1 MISFTLLFSFNSCIS
16 RANRFLKVS
25 MVANQEHNKLQT
37 YNIITTSLTGFTE
50 SFLKAELYISS
61 DLK

>member
-1 MISFTLLFSFNSCIS
+1 MISYISLFSFNSCIS
-16 RANRFLKVS
+16 RENRLLKVS
-25 MVANQEHNKLQT
+25 MVANQEHNKLLT
-37 YNIITTSLTGFTE
+37 YIITTSLTGFTE

>member
-1 MISFTLLFSFNSCIS
+1 MISYILLFSFNSCIS
-16 RANRFLKVS
+16 RENRLLKVS
-25 MVANQEHNKLQT
+25 LVANQEHNKLLT
-37 YNIITTSLTGFTE
+37 YIITTSLTGFTE

>member
-1 MISFTLLFSFNSCIS
+1 MISFTLLFSFNSIS

-37 YNIITTSLTGFTE
+37 YYNNITYRIHRVIPQS
-50 SFLKAELYISS
+50 
-61 DLK
+61 

>member
-37 YNIITTSLTGFTE
+37 YIITTSLTGFTE
-50 SFLKAELYISS
+50 SFLKAELYNSS